1 MRPAD
6 KIRSINL
13 IYNKNKKI
21 PGYTSSPEIYH
32 KKARLYTLNSINEPL
47 GLVLCETK
55 VYLM

>member
-32 KKARLYTLNSINEPL
+32 KKARLYMLFWEIKEVK
-47 GLVLCETK
+47 GLKETQ
-55 VYLM
+55 LIIF